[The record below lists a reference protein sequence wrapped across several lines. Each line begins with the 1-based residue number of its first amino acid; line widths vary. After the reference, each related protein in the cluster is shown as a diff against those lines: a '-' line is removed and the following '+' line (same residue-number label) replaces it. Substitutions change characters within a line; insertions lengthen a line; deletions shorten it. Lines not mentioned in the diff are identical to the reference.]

1 MTQESENQY
10 ECSDCGATIERGDC
24 FCKKCGAKLE
34 WEDEQGTS
42 QDSGTKSL
50 MCEGDKKMVCPHCN
64 VETPNDWKYCINC
77 GSTVGRLPHP
87 SEQPNQ
93 TTVVESPTPTALIAS
108 AWVVLVL
115 QFFDRAF
122 GPSLAI
128 VFDVAALICPI
139 VLISSKNHIGKT
151 NGWIILV
158 LWLVWFFI
166 GFITGYVNR
175 VNGLF

>member
-87 SEQPNQ
+87 SERA
-93 TTVVESPTPTALIAS
+93 TPMGLIATT
-108 AWVVLVL
+108 WILVVLS
-115 QFFDRAF
+115 FFPMGEVSLIISF
-122 GPSLAI
+122 GI
-128 VFDVAALICPI
+128 LICA
-139 VLISSKNHIGKT
+139 VFLLSSKNGTGKA
-151 NGWIILV
+151 NGWFV
-158 LWLVWFFI
+158 LAVWTVTFFI
-166 GFITGYVNR
+166 GFFKA
-175 VNGLF
+175 LPHQ